1 MRIAYTPEQ
10 ERLRRELRGYF
21 GELMTPAVRAALA
34 DGDGDYGDGE
44 AYRAVVR
51 QLGRDGWLALG
62 WPREFGGRGGTMLDQ
77 LIFTDEAATARVPV
91 PFLTINTVGPTIMR
105 FGTPA
110 QKEFYLPKIAAGE
123 IHFSIGYSEPEAG
136 TDLASLRTT
145 AVRDGDEYV
154 IDGQKMW
161 TSLIQ
166 HADYVWLACRTD
178 PSAERHRGLS
188 IIIVPVTA
196 AGFSW
201 TPVPTVAGV
210 TTSATYYSSVR
221 VPSSALVGSENQG
234 WPLITNQLNHERVAL
249 TSAAPVLTALA
260 EVRDWAAATVLPSG
274 ERVIDAEWV
283 RLNLARVHAKAE
295 FLKLLNWRVAAG
307 GTVGPADA
315 SMTKVFGTE
324 FAVEAYRLLME
335 VLGSGACVRSGSA
348 GEVLAG
354 RIERAHRAALILT
367 FGGGTNEVQRDIIAA
382 AALGLPRSRR
392 LSGGRALVDFTL
404 SEEQVELGGLARKIL
419 AEREAPWDDLA
430 AAGVLA
436 AGLPAFL
443 DGAGLGLLEQCS
455 VLVEVGRAVAD
466 VPYLASV
473 VVGAGAVAEFGTD
486 VQRSRWARPA
496 GRGSVVLT
504 AALAEEDG
512 DDPGRPSATAVR
524 RPGGSWVLSGVKTAV
539 DYAPAADVFLV
550 PCASASAEGVLVFL
564 VSPSDAGV
572 TAAAQALTSLAPAG
586 RVVLDSVVVDDS
598 RVLGA
603 GSDVAG
609 WMAGRATVGLC
620 AMQVGVLERALE
632 LTAEHARTRVQFGR
646 PIGAFQAVAQRL
658 ADAAVD
664 VEAVRLTMWQAAW
677 LLASGSSGP
686 EPDAA
691 VATAKFWAADAGHRV
706 AHTAVHVHGGL
717 GIDVSYPVHRYFVA
731 AKGNEFALGGATAQ
745 LRRIAAA
752 ELD

>member
-1 MRIAYTPEQ
+1 MA
-10 ERLRRELRGYF
+10 G
-21 GELMTPAVRAALA
+21 
-34 DGDGDYGDGE
+34 GDGDYGDGE

-51 QLGRDGWLALG
+51 QLGRDGWLALS
-62 WPREFGGRGGTMLDQ
+62 WPEEFGGRGGTMLDQ
-77 LIFTDEAATARVPV
+77 LIFTDEAAAARVPV

-105 FGTPA
+105 FGSA
-110 QKEFYLPKIAAGE
+110 EQKAFFLPKIAAGE

-178 PSAERHRGLS
+178 PAAERHRGLS
-188 IIIVPVTA
+188 IIIVPTDA
-196 AGFSW
+196 PGFSW

-210 TTSATYYSSVR
+210 DD
-221 VPSSALVGSENQG
+221 VGDVLLLCAGAVLGAGGFGESG
-234 WPLITNQLNHERVAL
+234 L
-249 TSAAPVLTALA
+249 AADHQPAQPRAGRADLGGAGAHGAGRGVGLGFS
-260 EVRDWAAATVLPSG
+260 TVLPSG

-335 VLGSGACVRSGSA
+335 VLGSGSCVRSGSA

-382 AALGLPRSRR
+382 AALGLPLSRR
-392 LSGGRALVDFTL
+392 LPEGLVDFTL
-404 SEEQVELGGLARKIL
+404 SEEQAELGGLARKIL
-419 AEREAPWDDLA
+419 AERAAPWGDLA

-436 AGLPAFL
+436 AGLPVDL
-443 DGAGLGLLEQCS
+443 EGAGLGLLEQCS

-473 VVGAGAVAEFGTD
+473 VVGAGAVAEYGTEA
-486 VQRSRWARPA
+486 QRSRWARPA

-550 PCASASAEGVLVFL
+550 PCASASEGVLVFL

-572 TAAAQALTSLAPAG
+572 TVEAQALTSLAPAG
-586 RVVLDSVVVDDS
+586 RVVLGSVVVDDS

-609 WMAGRATVGLC
+609 WLVGRATVGLC

-686 EPDAA
+686 SLIGRGDGE
-691 VATAKFWAADAGHRV
+691 V
-706 AHTAVHVHGGL
+706 
-717 GIDVSYPVHRYFVA
+717 
-731 AKGNEFALGGATAQ
+731 LGGGRGAPGGAHRGPRARRAGDRRVVPGAPL
-745 LRRIAAA
+745 LRGGQGERVRAGRGDRSAPPHRRGA
-752 ELD
+752 G